1 MSHHGTIRRYT
12 LIIEKLKSN
21 QYPSLNE
28 IIDYLNNIGLKTSK
42 RTTERD
48 LDAIRNDFGI
58 EISYNR
64 LNDGYF
70 IDYDNSINIES
81 FFRFLEIVNTAEL
94 LSESLS
100 ESKEALSYISF
111 DTGGGLKG
119 IEYLKPLL
127 QAIKEHRKVAFKHF
141 NFHTELNKS
150 YSMKPYLLK
159 EYQNRWYIVG
169 VVEGINELRTF
180 GIDRLEDLKLKTDT
194 FIPDKKINPLAKFEQ
209 IVGLVYSDAE
219 QQRIVL
225 SFTPNQGHYIK
236 TLPIHKSQQILVDD
250 ATEFRIELK
259 LIPNFEL
266 TQKILMN
273 ADAVKVVEP
282 KWLAD
287 EIKNILL
294 SSIENYK

>member
-28 IIDYLNNIGLKTSK
+28 IIDYLSNIGLKTSK

-127 QAIKEHRKVAFKHF
+127 QAIKEHRKIAFKHF

-273 ADAVKVVEP
+273 ADAVKVIEP

-294 SSIENYK
+294 SSLENYK

>member
-12 LIIEKLKSN
+12 LIIEKLKTN

-70 IDYDNSINIES
+70 IDYDNSLNIES

-111 DTGGGLKG
+111 DIGGGLKG

-127 QAIKEHRKVAFKHF
+127 QAIKEHRKIAFKHF

-294 SSIENYK
+294 SSLENYK

>member
-127 QAIKEHRKVAFKHF
+127 QAIKEYRKIAFKHF

-294 SSIENYK
+294 SSLENYK

>member
-294 SSIENYK
+294 SSLENYK

>member
-28 IIDYLNNIGLKTSK
+28 IIDYLNDIGLKTSK

-58 EISYNR
+58 DISYNR

-127 QAIKEHRKVAFKHF
+127 QAIKEHRKIAFKHF

-294 SSIENYK
+294 SSLENYK